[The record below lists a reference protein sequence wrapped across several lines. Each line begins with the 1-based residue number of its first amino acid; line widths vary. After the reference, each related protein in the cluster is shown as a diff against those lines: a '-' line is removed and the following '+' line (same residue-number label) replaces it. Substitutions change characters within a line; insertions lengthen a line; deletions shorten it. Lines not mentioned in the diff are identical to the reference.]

1 MAHGETPTAAATS
14 AGRGGS
20 PVIEIRR
27 TLCPTDSSDFSQR
40 ALDQAVALAQRF
52 GAALH
57 VVHVIPARLV
67 PVAPVPAPEPVPLQP
82 PTRDVSEALETA
94 GVDEPPAI
102 DRTVPSPS
110 RS

>member
-1 MAHGETPTAAATS
+1 
-14 AGRGGS
+14 
-20 PVIEIRR
+20 VIEIRR
-27 TLCPTDSSDFSQR
+27 TLSPTDSSDFSQR

-102 DRTVPSPS
+102 DPTVVRGKPRVCPSRNSSPS
-110 RS
+110 CSRGLR